1 MNKQVSRI
9 SDIQLPSSVSTLY
22 IDGSFLPLSS
32 HSIPSMAYAWTAI
45 NSDGFILESHY
56 NTIPSLFPSAL
67 RSEIFALLHGLDSL
81 PQNFK
86 ITVATDCAQLISLWS
101 TLEVTLIKIPAYAN
115 DSLNNHVDD
124 LAKAAHTD
132 SHLSLQSPALLAP
145 CILQFNSLPVDMNI
159 RKFIGDIFDAKN
171 LLTLALLPRFNL
183 NSSISNIDWACTK
196 FYHLWTCPYILPEF
210 SPSNTFK
217 TLLLDLRTV
226 YLYISLPDS
235 FVAEFTAIDCWDCD
249 SPSPSCLRLAR
260 GLIPISLTGFLGTY
274 FSSSIIWS
282 ILDAPLHD
290 FHFDLYVQIWL
301 CRSVFFHHWESKSS
315 TIGPSLIFHSS
326 SQISPEISTPS
337 LVTVS
342 LDSWVSWVSSYII
355 CEGSWI
361 SHLDF
366 WRCLTVQPLLRISFW

>member
-1 MNKQVSRI
+1 MNDQLSKI
-9 SDIQLPSSVSTLY
+9 SDIQLPPSVSTLY

-32 HSIPSMAYAWTAI
+32 HLIPSMAYAWTAI
-45 NSDGFILESHY
+45 DSDRFILESHY

-67 RSEIFALLHGLDSL
+67 RSEIFALIHGLDSL
-81 PQNFK
+81 PQNSK
-86 ITVATDCAQLISLWS
+86 ITVVTDCTQLISLWS
-101 TLEVTLIKIPAYAN
+101 TYILLDMLPTL
-115 DSLNNHVDD
+115 
-124 LAKAAHTD
+124 TT
-132 SHLSLQSPALLAP
+132 LQK
-145 CILQFNSLPVDMNI
+145 
-159 RKFIGDIFDAKN
+159 RKPHIYDTSW
-171 LLTLALLPRFNL
+171 LCPQC
-183 NSSISNIDWACTK
+183 NSSPETLD
-196 FYHLWTCPYILPEF
+196 HLWTCPYILPEF

-301 CRSVFFHHWESKSS
+301 CHSVFFHHWESAQGITNKMKSS
-315 TIGPSLIFHSS
+315 TIGPSPTSHPF
-326 SQISPEISTPS
+326 SQISPKLSTPS
-337 LVTVS
+337 LATAS
-342 LDSWVSWVSSYII
+342 LDSW
-355 CEGSWI
+355 
-361 SHLDF
+361 
-366 WRCLTVQPLLRISFW
+366 